1 MSQTSSSCIL
11 HCASKTLDLSIPH
24 VMGIINATP
33 DSFYAPSR
41 CKDNYLI
48 IAEQMLKDGATIFD
62 VGGESTRPTAEQTP
76 SEQEEL
82 DRVIP
87 VIECI
92 AAHFD
97 VVISVDTSSPLVMQ
111 AAVAAGAGIINDVR
125 GLQREGAVAVAAKA
139 NVPVILM
146 HSLVETLSA
155 SQPSDDVVQW
165 VANDLLKLV
174 DRCRISGIDDKN
186 ILLDPGFGGGFF
198 GKDTARCIE
207 LMNGMQQ
214 ISDLGFPV
222 LAGVSRKGFIG
233 DILQVDLDNRL
244 LGSVA
249 AALICVQRGASIVRV
264 HDVKETADVIK
275 LWRAVSV

>member
-11 HCASKTLDLSIPH
+11 HCASRALDLSIPH

-41 CKDNYLI
+41 CKDDYLI
-48 IAEQMLKDGATIFD
+48 IAEQMLKDGATILD
-62 VGGESTRPTAEQTP
+62 VGGESTRPTAKQAP

-82 DRVIP
+82 DRVMP
-87 VIECI
+87 VIEDI

-174 DRCRISGIDDKN
+174 DYCRISGIDDKN